1 MDWGWGWLSHAA
13 QARGNGSYR
22 QEHPWSI
29 LAKGFA
35 LDRHILCLPHVWICT
50 RCTFPACPFESHADT
65 AASSCHCALR
75 GCRVPH
81 PQLPSILASPGSAP
95 PSLAAPRGHY

>member
-1 MDWGWGWLSHAA
+1 MDWEWGWFSHAA

-22 QEHPWSI
+22 QEHAWSI
-29 LAKGFA
+29 PAKGFA
-35 LDRHILCLPHVWICT
+35 LDRTIPCLPHAWICT
-50 RCTFPACPFESHADT
+50 RCTFPACPFGPHADT

-75 GCRVPH
+75 GCRVPR
-81 PQLPSILASPGSAP
+81 PQMLPTPASAGSAS